1 MIHQRLVVATVILGA
16 AAAAVAFRAPEP
28 ATAQPDYT
36 RIRAANENS
45 IVFIH
50 SKRTRK
56 DGVGAPDESHGTGF
70 IISQLG
76 YVLTASHVI
85 LKADALTVVETE
97 GTIRSRHNPKYK
109 LELVKRDDDIDAAL
123 LLFPDI
129 GVNWK
134 SVEFGDSRGV
144 PKDAPLYAL
153 GFPGNLDLA
162 PATGILSNRFGPKG
176 NWQTTLG
183 INRGQSGGPV
193 FDLNAKVV
201 AIAAAGIDVY
211 QGVTFAIPE
220 AHVFGLRQLAAAPPA
235 GGTQFVQSPT
245 TPEILARQRFVFYR
259 AVDHEAQTSAKELYC
274 LPREYLIHN
283 FGYHVTTQNGPE
295 TKLVSV
301 GPDQTAKNCVAVEAF
316 IKGAGVTK
324 VGPITVDHKGRGWLG
339 VEVNVEGKK
348 VVR

>member
-1 MIHQRLVVATVILGA
+1 MTYHRLVVASLILGMA
-16 AAAAVAFRAPEP
+16 AISVLSRAP
-28 ATAQPDYT
+28 ASVIAQPDYT

-45 IVFIH
+45 VVFIH

-56 DGVGAPDESHGTGF
+56 DGVGAPDESYGTGF

-76 YVLTASHVI
+76 YVLTANHVI
-85 LKADALTVVETE
+85 LKADASTVVETK

-123 LLFPDI
+123 LLFPDV

-134 SVEFGDSRGV
+134 PVEFGDSRGV

-176 NWQTTLG
+176 SWQTTLG

-193 FDLNAKVV
+193 FDMNAKVI
-201 AIAAAGIDVY
+201 AIAAAGIDAY

-220 AHVFGLRQLAAAPPA
+220 AYVFGLRQLAAAPPS
-235 GGTQFVQSPT
+235 GGTQFVQSPN
-245 TPEILARQRFVFYR
+245 TPDILATQRFVFYR
-259 AVDHEAQTSAKELYC
+259 AVDHEAQTSARELYC
-274 LPREYLIHN
+274 LPREYQIQN
-283 FGYHVTTQNGPE
+283 VEYHVTTQNGPG
-295 TKLVSV
+295 TRLLSV
-301 GPDQTAKNCVAVEAF
+301 AADKAAKNCVAVEAF

-324 VGPITVDHKGRGWLG
+324 VGPIIVDHKGRGWLG

-348 VVR
+348 VD